1 MTRFQKAIAQTLL
14 DLALELGHHYS
25 FSPHVMGV
33 QIYRTFD
40 CKSTDSLYL
49 DKDDEELIRQLDKV
63 IQQAYEL

>member
-25 FSPHVMGV
+25 FSPHVMSV
-33 QIYRTFD
+33 QIYRTSD

-49 DKDDEELIRQLDKV
+49 DKDDEELIRQLDKI